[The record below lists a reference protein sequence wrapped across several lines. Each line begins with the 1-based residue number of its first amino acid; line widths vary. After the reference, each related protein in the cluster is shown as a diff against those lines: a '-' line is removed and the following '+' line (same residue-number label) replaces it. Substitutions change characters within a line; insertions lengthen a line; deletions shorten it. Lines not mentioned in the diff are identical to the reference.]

1 MGRSGALLPVAL
13 ALLSG
18 CRALEVQKD
27 GSERVEKLGA
37 ERAESQSL
45 RADVGAERAEAESL
59 QRERAQARV
68 RADMAG
74 SFDMFQESEQAWP
87 QTPTVPHAPPALQG
101 GITSDSMAEMQK
113 LLEEKIAAITA
124 EETKRKLKEAM

>member
-1 MGRSGALLPVAL
+1 MGRNGALLPVAL
-13 ALLSG
+13 AVLSG
-18 CRALEVQKD
+18 CRALEVQKF
-27 GSERVEKLGA
+27 GSARVEKLGA
-37 ERAESQSL
+37 ERA
-45 RADVGAERAEAESL
+45 DAEGL
-59 QRERAQARV
+59 QREWAQTRV